1 MDPGDIL
8 NRGRSAALEGR
19 HEQALRDFIWFHK
32 HALKHDRAYYGVRL
46 SFALGYWRELGEVY
60 SPALKALQSFKRHGE
75 TALIRGKGDRARF
88 HDVASIN
95 KKLGCMNDTYEL
107 FLTMKKEHPEL
118 AMGCADLAIEAI
130 VEAKDFKLA
139 SEHLPHPEN
148 YLLWLSDRLNH
159 NLEQKGIA
167 RSTATKRREAY
178 VRNYCQDVRTV
189 LKILN
194 GLQNID
200 AAEAALE
207 WAIALV
213 RPKQARVTV
222 CAQLTSER
230 KARGHPLAGSG
241 KEASA

>member
-1 MDPGDIL
+1 MDPGEIL
-8 NRGRSAALEGR
+8 NRGRAAALEGR

-46 SFALGYWRELGEVY
+46 SFALGYWMELGEVY
-60 SPALKALQSFKRHGE
+60 SPALKALQAFKGQGE
-75 TALIRGKGDRARF
+75 AALIRGKGDRAIF

-95 KKLGCMNDTYEL
+95 QELGRMNDTYEL

-118 AMGCADLAIEAI
+118 ARRCADLAIKAI

-148 YLLWLSDRLNH
+148 YLLWLSDRLNDD
-159 NLEQKGIA
+159 LERKGVA

-178 VRNYCQDVRTV
+178 VRNYCHDVRTA
-189 LKILN
+189 LRILR
-194 GLQNID
+194 GLQNLD

-213 RPKQARVTV
+213 RPKEARAMV
-222 CAQLTSER
+222 CAQLTSE
-230 KARGHPLAGSG
+230 
-241 KEASA
+241 